1 MPNKEGPYHLHLD
14 QDVAF
19 HHADGP
25 DHCLSVGDVREFQVS
40 LRL

>member
-14 QDVAF
+14 QDVAV

-40 LRL
+40 FR